1 MLTWLLHLF
10 PISHSTRPSNYQQR
24 FLTRREVVTHFT
36 VNQVFY
42 FFWQCLCDIRGQRFL
57 TLLPLVNYY
66 NPPLNFAGEG
76 THPIMLPSIL
86 HLVASLHNSQI

>member
-1 MLTWLLHLF
+1 MWLIPFL
-10 PISHSTRPSNYQQR
+10 PISHISQPSNYQQR
-24 FLTRREVVTHFT
+24 FQSRLEAVTNLT
-36 VNQVFY
+36 VNQGFY

-66 NPPLNFAGEG
+66 NPLLDSAGKG
-76 THPIMLPSIL
+76 TYPIMLLSIL